1 MTFRGYFA
9 LNGIELANSSRI
21 VAHLG
26 MDIPTTDVLLGGG
39 QNCAPVRQR
48 PNRARDLSDA
58 AAWSGSGVGGA
69 NVVRDV
75 SLGFAT
81 IKATGNGSANAY
93 VNMARDLTIPASSQ
107 AAWTWSTAPGE
118 QWKTRVTVYAAP
130 TNPGGRNVNLS
141 LYTTDSTGVNSA
153 LSVPAVAVPIMPG
166 QTVTL
171 THTGAVP
178 VGRNQIRPVLEEGIL
193 PSGYVFHAYDFYVE
207 RVADP
212 ALVGL
217 YEPPADSVEYLPGL
231 LTPPNGSR
239 QFEPGLFEID
249 QCWDVSALCT
259 SCKTLVR
266 YDDSWPDL
274 LEFLGDFIYRPELA
288 PWYST
293 RVPESAEFAG
303 LWVLNVDGLDVTPG
317 SRPVNEAAG
326 SGGIAG
332 AWRDSS
338 RQVKFTVLLM
348 ACTNAGLTFGMQWV
362 AEQLRGTNDRR
373 DSVLRYMSAHPQDSD
388 VDPATLV
395 REVHGV
401 VSTSELSVVEL
412 QTAGNA
418 PNRQANI
425 ARIEFTLTATNPYA
439 FYPPTSFDVD
449 WDLIDVQPIEW
460 VHAAECVTP
469 DYCEDMPVLFS
480 TSCVVEEIPIV
491 TAPPPTCGGC
501 MPVCAVETRSF
512 RLPVFDTPRRGVS
525 TAVTV
530 RIRNTGVES
539 LTLQGF
545 WRTCASNERC
555 NDKRFPVE
563 VSGLPAG
570 AELVLDAIS
579 GRFHAIYEQRVHDP
593 RRIVA
598 TPNGAPWRPPIIDRS
613 TCWEFVVTAAETAQF
628 EVSMSM
634 ADREA

>member
-9 LNGIELANSSRI
+9 LNGTELANSSRI

-26 MDIPTTDVLLGGG
+26 MDIPTTDVLFGGG
-39 QNCAPVRQR
+39 QSCAPLPQR
-48 PNRARDLSDA
+48 PNLVVDQRMTLPSVWPVTASSAGSVLLPDGGLDGWGAVQWTSVNAAVTAAYLLLPLPTVQGDTYVMGAWVYPEPTNTGTTTQVRLSVRFDDSAGVTATQTVNGTTRIVPRGVWTYITQTIVAPAGLNRARPRVEMTSAVVAGEKVRVSRATVDRSTDA
-58 AAWSGSGVGGA
+58 
-69 NVVRDV
+69 
-75 SLGFAT
+75 
-81 IKATGNGSANAY
+81 
-93 VNMARDLTIPASSQ
+93 
-107 AAWTWSTAPGE
+107 
-118 QWKTRVTVYAAP
+118 
-130 TNPGGRNVNLS
+130 
-141 LYTTDSTGVNSA
+141 
-153 LSVPAVAVPIMPG
+153 
-166 QTVTL
+166 
-171 THTGAVP
+171 
-178 VGRNQIRPVLEEGIL
+178 
-193 PSGYVFHAYDFYVE
+193 
-207 RVADP
+207 

-288 PWYST
+288 PWYSSRT
-293 RVPESAEFAG
+293 PESAEFAG
-303 LWVLNVDGLDVTPG
+303 MWVLNVEGLDVTPG
-317 SRPVNEAAG
+317 SRAVNEATG

-338 RQVKFTVLLM
+338 RQVTFTVLLM
-348 ACTNAGLTFGMQWV
+348 ACTNAGLMFGIQWL
-362 AEQLRGTNDRR
+362 AEQLASTNDRR
-373 DSVLRYMSAHPQDSD
+373 DSVLRYMSAHPQGSE

-401 VSTSELSVVEL
+401 VSTSELNITEL

-425 ARIEFTLTATNPYA
+425 ARVEFTLTATNPYA
-439 FYPPTSFDVD
+439 YYPPISFDVD

-469 DYCEDMPVLFS
+469 DFCEDMPVLFS
-480 TSCVVEEIPIV
+480 ATCQVEEIPIV

-501 MPVCAVETRSF
+501 MPVCAVETHSF
-512 RLPVFDTPRRGVS
+512 RLPVFETPRRGIS
-525 TAVTV
+525 TAVSV
-530 RIRNTGVES
+530 NIRNTGVEP
-539 LTLQGF
+539 LTIQGY
-545 WRTCASNERC
+545 WRTCASDERC
-555 NDKRFPVE
+555 NDNRFPVE

-593 RRIVA
+593 RRIVS

-613 TCWEFVVTAAETAQF
+613 TCWEFVVVAPGSAQF